1 MAGLAESGGGAVE
14 LAPAVRCTDYVG
26 IPPVAPAA
34 EEGACGD
41 GMLWS
46 ADGEV
51 AGNAGRAV
59 REHVVGWVIEDL
71 GDGGSRVVC
80 FFWVCRVPAA
90 QSSCLFICEHV
101 EVRLFVLAVL
111 AVLVVGLVVRAV
123 GVEWCRRA
131 GMGWEVD
138 RW

>member
-14 LAPAVRCTDYVG
+14 LASAVSCADYVG
-26 IPPVAPAA
+26 IPPFAPAA
-34 EEGACGD
+34 EEGASGD
-41 GMLWS
+41 GVLWS

-51 AGNAGRAV
+51 AGNAGEIV
-59 REHVVGWVIEDL
+59 REQVVGWVIEDL

-80 FFWVCRVPAA
+80 LFWVCRVSAA
-90 QSSCLFICEHV
+90 HSSCLLICEHI
-101 EVRLFVLAVL
+101 EVLLFVLAVL
-111 AVLVVGLVVRAV
+111 AVQVVGLVVGAV
-123 GVEWCRRA
+123 GVEWCRWA